1 MITKFK
7 KTENRRRLVLIVD
20 DEYVNREL
28 LGYILNDDYDLLY
41 AENGKEALK
50 MIRENSQAL
59 SLVLLDLFMPEM
71 NGFELLEVLREDE
84 ELKGIPVIVLTSEKS
99 AEVKSLKLGAADF
112 IKKPYDVPEV
122 ILARVFRIIELS
134 EDKLIIQETERDA
147 LTGLYNKQFFYKYAQ
162 HINRYHNK
170 DKQMDYVV
178 VNIDNFH
185 LINEIYGRQFGDEL
199 LKFIAVSFRKFLIDV
214 YGIACRVEADTFY
227 MYCEHQES
235 YEGLLEQIIN
245 VLTEITKTRIRLRM
259 GIYDRQDQ
267 ELEDEIKFDY
277 AKLACNRIKGN
288 FATSIAYYDM
298 ELHKSQIYSQRLIND
313 IHEAIEQKQLMVF
326 YQPKYGITTDE
337 PQLRSAE
344 ALIRWKHPE
353 LGMISPGAFIP
364 LFEENGL
371 IQLLDDYVWKEAAA
385 QIRAWKDKFGVTLPV
400 SVNVSRIDI
409 YDPNLKDNLLQI
421 VEKNGL
427 TTKDLY
433 LEVTESAYA
442 EDAGRLIEVVE
453 ELRRCGF
460 KIEMDDFGSGYS
472 SLNMLSTLP
481 IDVLKLDMKFV
492 RNMLEDSKSYRLIEI
507 IMDIAKYLA
516 VPVVAEGVEVEE
528 QLKLLKQVGCEI
540 IQGYY
545 FSKPVPPEEF
555 EKFFE

>member
-1 MITKFK
+1 M
-7 KTENRRRLVLIVD
+7 IVD
-20 DEYVNREL
+20 DEFVNREM

-41 AENGKEALK
+41 AENGKEALRV
-50 MIRENSQAL
+50 MRENCEEL

-71 NGFELLEVLREDE
+71 NGFELLEILKEDM

-99 AEVKSLKLGAADF
+99 AEVKSLQLGAADF

-122 ILARVFRIIELS
+122 IHARVCRIIELS
-134 EDKLIIQETERDA
+134 EDKLIIKETERDA
-147 LTGLYNKQFFYKYAQ
+147 LTDLYNKQFFYKYAK
-162 HINRYHNK
+162 HIDRYHK
-170 DKQMDYVV
+170 DKQMDAIV

-185 LINEIYGRQFGDEL
+185 LINEIYGRSFGDEL

-227 MYCEHQES
+227 IYCEHQDS
-235 YEGLLEQIIN
+235 YEGLLEQIIG
-245 VLTEITKTRIRLRM
+245 VLSEISKTRIRLRM
-259 GIYDRQDQ
+259 GVYDRQDQ
-267 ELEDEIKFDY
+267 DIDNEIKFDY

-288 FATSIAYYDM
+288 FATSITCYDM

-313 IHEAIEQKQLMVF
+313 IHEAIEQRQLMVF
-326 YQPKYGITTDE
+326 YQPKYGITADE

-371 IQLLDDYVWKEAAA
+371 IQLLDDFVWREAAA
-385 QIRAWKDKFGVTLPV
+385 QVRRWKDTFGVTIPV

-409 YDPNLKDNLLQI
+409 YNPALKETLLGIISDND
-421 VEKNGL
+421 L

-442 EDAGRLIEVVE
+442 EDADRLISVVE
-453 ELRRCGF
+453 ELRQCGF

-472 SLNMLSTLP
+472 SLNMLSSLP

-492 RNMLEDSKSYRLIEI
+492 RNMLEDEKSYRLIEI
-507 IMDIAKYLA
+507 IMDIARYLG

-528 QLKLLKQVGCEI
+528 QLKRLKQVGCEI

-555 EKFFE
+555 EKFIERKENIC

>member
-1 MITKFK
+1 
-7 KTENRRRLVLIVD
+7 
-20 DEYVNREL
+20 
-28 LGYILNDDYDLLY
+28 
-41 AENGKEALK
+41 
-50 MIRENSQAL
+50 
-59 SLVLLDLFMPEM
+59 
-71 NGFELLEVLREDE
+71 
-84 ELKGIPVIVLTSEKS
+84 
-99 AEVKSLKLGAADF
+99 
-112 IKKPYDVPEV
+112 
-122 ILARVFRIIELS
+122 
-134 EDKLIIQETERDA
+134 
-147 LTGLYNKQFFYKYAQ
+147 
-162 HINRYHNK
+162 
-170 DKQMDYVV
+170 
-178 VNIDNFH
+178 
-185 LINEIYGRQFGDEL
+185 
-199 LKFIAVSFRKFLIDV
+199 
-214 YGIACRVEADTFY
+214 
-227 MYCEHQES
+227 
-235 YEGLLEQIIN
+235 
-245 VLTEITKTRIRLRM
+245 
-259 GIYDRQDQ
+259 
-267 ELEDEIKFDY
+267 
-277 AKLACNRIKGN
+277 
-288 FATSIAYYDM
+288 
-298 ELHKSQIYSQRLIND
+298 
-313 IHEAIEQKQLMVF
+313 
-326 YQPKYGITTDE
+326 
-337 PQLRSAE
+337 
-344 ALIRWKHPE
+344 
-353 LGMISPGAFIP
+353 MISPGAFIP

>member
-344 ALIRWKHPE
+344 ALIRWRHPE